1 MPPDN
6 TTISYELDPLNRV
19 TEATDLT
26 SGTYVGESGENGV
39 EQIYDTQVPKFDTQ
53 YYSSFSGSDIL
64 ATFMAPGMTESVT
77 FAQLRAIS
85 YSIVRDKRPLRI
97 LGSMNPVSWSRS
109 TRLVAGTL
117 IFTSFDRYVWT
128 QLLGASTYVL
138 TADLFPAF
146 DIVVTGV
153 NEYGQSSR
161 LTIKGVRIVDEG
173 SVIGVDDMYIEQTH
187 TFVAQDVIPWI
198 PNNAQTSDV
207 GTSDVKKNNYI
218 Q

>member
-1 MPPDN
+1 
-6 TTISYELDPLNRV
+6 
-19 TEATDLT
+19 
-26 SGTYVGESGENGV
+26 
-39 EQIYDTQVPKFDTQ
+39 
-53 YYSSFSGSDIL
+53 
-64 ATFMAPGMTESVT
+64 
-77 FAQLRAIS
+77 
-85 YSIVRDKRPLRI
+85 
-97 LGSMNPVSWSRS
+97 MNPVSWSRS